1 MILCENTLKP
11 MRIAA
16 NGQKEQPPPEEH
28 FFPFEPPALR
38 STSLTHPHS
47 FARTHARTHAR
58 HEHETKP
65 KPISRLGSA
74 APNKPPNLQYIY
86 IYIYIYI
93 PRVLIKPRCISSGLL
108 LTNDC
113 WNLTCLCPVRK
124 AVTSAIRVISACT
137 GLTHASSLEYAI
149 R

>member
-1 MILCENTLKP
+1 MILCANPSKP

-16 NGQKEQPPPEEH
+16 NGQKVHPPPESD

-86 IYIYIYI
+86 E
-93 PRVLIKPRCISSGLL
+93 
-108 LTNDC
+108 
-113 WNLTCLCPVRK
+113 
-124 AVTSAIRVISACT
+124 AF
-137 GLTHASSLEYAI
+137 SLELYVYVAGEII
-149 R
+149 RQFNKQFNRPFNKQMTFSKMT

>member
-16 NGQKEQPPPEEH
+16 NGQKVKPPPEKD

-47 FARTHARTHAR
+47 FARMRAR

-74 APNKPPNLQYIY
+74 APNKPPNLQ
-86 IYIYIYI
+86 
-93 PRVLIKPRCISSGLL
+93 
-108 LTNDC
+108 
-113 WNLTCLCPVRK
+113 
-124 AVTSAIRVISACT
+124 
-137 GLTHASSLEYAI
+137 
-149 R
+149 